1 MTPQAPM
8 TAHELQAWLR
18 ERFPKEDERHEW
30 KEWRSLKSNISGRK
44 GEDLVSY
51 VSALAN
57 MNGGCIV
64 IGVQDGSLSVT
75 GIQDFADYTVE
86 NVVHRVLGKTPGLPS
101 MGLRVEE
108 LRASDTGAVVW
119 LVHVPRHA
127 PRELVLAHDHAWQR
141 DGDSLTGLRE
151 DRRRAILLEPL
162 AGEDWSAAVVPGATL
177 EDLDPAA
184 IAKAREKYV
193 EKHQRQP
200 WAAQVAQW
208 DATKLLDKVG
218 LTVHGQ
224 ITRACL
230 LLLGLPERA
239 AALLSPHPVEIT
251 WKVAAERA
259 AELFHPPFLLTTTQ
273 VAQHIRNPNI
283 KLFPAN
289 ELLAVTL
296 PRYDTNT
303 VLLEGLHNCLAHQDY
318 AQCGRIV
325 VEESTGQVR
334 MINLGGFFDGHPEEY
349 ASGQRTPERYRNER
363 LARAMAEV
371 GMIDKQGF
379 GIHDM
384 VLAQRR
390 RFLPLPD
397 YEGSSPL
404 RTIFNVHGQEI
415 DANYTHWLM
424 ERTDLPIEHVLWLDR
439 LQKGR
444 KLDAA
449 QVAELRS
456 AGLVEGRSPKLHI
469 SARVA
474 VATGQEV
481 EYLNQ
486 RRPDVD
492 DYKTALS
499 KLLALGPQPRSK
511 VDALLLPKLQM
522 WIPDLAQRKEFVKA
536 LLKEMLKEGRI
547 QNIGGRT
554 KAARW
559 ALVSDGVFAPS
570 GAIQGGPPS
579 SKRSLKLP
587 KE

>member
-8 TAHELQAWLR
+8 TARELQAWLR
-18 ERFPKEDERHEW
+18 ARFPKEDERHEW
-30 KEWRSLKSNISGRK
+30 KEWRSLKQNISGRK
-44 GEDLVSY
+44 GEDLASY
-51 VSALAN
+51 ISALAN
-57 MNGGCIV
+57 MDGGCIV
-64 IGVQDGSLSVT
+64 IGVQDRTLAVT
-75 GIQDFADYTVE
+75 GIQEFADYTVE
-86 NVVHRVLGKTPGLPS
+86 NVVHRVLGRTPGLPS
-101 MGLRVEE
+101 MGLRVQE

-127 PRELVLAHDHAWQR
+127 PRELVFAHDQAWQR

-151 DRRRAILLEPL
+151 DLRRAILLEPL
-162 AGEDWSAAVVPGATL
+162 AGEDWSAVLVPGATL

-184 IAKAREKYV
+184 IAKAREKYF

-200 WAAQVAQW
+200 WAAQVPLW
-208 DATKLLDKVG
+208 DAAKLLDKVG

-224 ITRACL
+224 VTRACL

-239 AALLSPHPVEIT
+239 TALLSPHPVEIT
-251 WKVAAERA
+251 WKVAAERV
-259 AELFHPPFLLTTTQ
+259 AELFHPPFLLTTTH

-325 VEESTGQVR
+325 VEESAGLVR
-334 MINLGGFFDGHPEEY
+334 MINLGGFFDGKPEDY
-349 ASGQRTPERYRNER
+349 ASGERTPGRYRNER
-363 LARAMAEV
+363 LAKAMAEI
-371 GMIDKQGF
+371 GMIDKVGF

-384 VLAQRR
+384 VQAQRR

-404 RTIFNVHGQEI
+404 RTVFNVYGQEI
-415 DANYTHWLM
+415 DENYSHWLM
-424 ERTDLPIEHVLWLDR
+424 ERTDLSIEHVLWLDR
-439 LQKGR
+439 LQKKL

-449 QVAELRS
+449 QVAELRR

-469 SARVA
+469 SAQMA
-474 VATGQEV
+474 TATGQEV

-486 RRPDVD
+486 RRPDVE
-492 DYKTALS
+492 DYKTVLC
-499 KLLALGPQPRSK
+499 KLLALGPQPRTK
-511 VDALLLPKLQM
+511 VDALLLPKLQL
-522 WIPDLAQRKEFVKA
+522 WIPELSKRKEYVKA
-536 LLKEMLKEGRI
+536 LLKEMSKEERI

-554 KAARW
+554 KAALW
-559 ALVSDGVFAPS
+559 ALAPN
-570 GAIQGGPPS
+570 S
-579 SKRSLKLP
+579 SQSK
-587 KE
+587 

>member
-1 MTPQAPM
+1 MTPSHM
-8 TAHELQAWLR
+8 TASELQDWLR
-18 ERFPKEDERHEW
+18 VRFPKEDERHEW
-30 KEWRSLKSNISGRK
+30 KEWNSLKSNISGRK
-44 GEDLVSY
+44 GDDLVSY

-57 MNGGCIV
+57 MEGGCIV
-64 IGVQDGSLSVT
+64 IGVQDKTLALT

-101 MGLRVEE
+101 MGFRIEE
-108 LRASDTGAVVW
+108 LRANDTGAVVW
-119 LVHVPRHA
+119 LVHVPRHG
-127 PRELVLAHDHAWQR
+127 PRELVLAHDQAWQR
-141 DGDSLTGLRE
+141 DGDSLTTLRE

-162 AGEDWSAAVVPGATL
+162 AGEDWSAAVVLGASL
-177 EDLDPAA
+177 DDLDSAA
-184 IAKAREKYV
+184 VAKARDKYF
-193 EKHQRQP
+193 EKHQRDP
-200 WAAQVAQW
+200 WAREIPQWSVA
-208 DATKLLDKVG
+208 KLLDKIG

-239 AALLSPHPVEIT
+239 TTLLSPHPVEIT
-251 WKVAAERA
+251 WKVAAERV
-259 AELFHPPFLLTTTQ
+259 AELFHPPFLLATTQ

-283 KLFPAN
+283 KLFPAH

-296 PRYDTNT
+296 PRYDAHT

-318 AQCGRIV
+318 AQCGRVV
-325 VEESTGQVR
+325 VEESAGMVR
-334 MINLGGFFDGHPEEY
+334 MINLGGFFDGQPDDY

-363 LARAMAEV
+363 LAKAMVEV

-397 YEGSSPL
+397 YEGSTPL
-404 RTIFNVHGQEI
+404 RTVFNVHGQEI
-415 DANYTHWLM
+415 DANYTRWLM
-424 ERTDLPIEHVLWLDR
+424 DRTDLPIEHVLWLDR

-449 QVAELRS
+449 QIAELRE

-486 RRPDVD
+486 RRPEVD
-492 DYKTALS
+492 DYKSALC
-499 KLLALGPQPRSK
+499 KLLALGPQPRVK
-511 VDALLLPKLQM
+511 VDALLLPKLQL
-522 WIPDLAQRKEFVKA
+522 WIPELAQRKEYVKA
-536 LLKEMLKEGRI
+536 LLKEMSKEGRI
-547 QNIGGRT
+547 QNIGGKT

-559 ALVSDGVFAPS
+559 ALVSGGAGPSLAPS
-570 GAIQGGPPS
+570 HPPIRPPTPS
-579 SKRSLKLP
+579 QNRDKS
-587 KE
+587 

>member
-1 MTPQAPM
+1 MTMAHM
-8 TAHELQAWLR
+8 TARELQAWLR
-18 ERFPKEDERHEW
+18 ARFPKEDERHEW
-30 KEWRSLKSNISGRK
+30 KEWRSLKSNISGRR

-57 MNGGCIV
+57 MEGGCVV
-64 IGVQDGSLSVT
+64 IGVQDKTLAVT
-75 GIQDFADYTVE
+75 GIQDFADYTMD

-101 MGLRVEE
+101 MGFRVEE
-108 LRASDTGAVVW
+108 MRTSDTGAVVW

-127 PRELVLAHDHAWQR
+127 PRELVLAHDQAWQR

-151 DRRRAILLEPL
+151 DRRRAILLEHL
-162 AGEDWSAAVVPGATL
+162 AGEDWSAAMVPEATL
-177 EDLDPAA
+177 DDLDAAA
-184 IAKAREKYV
+184 IAKAREKYF
-193 EKHQRQP
+193 EKHQREP
-200 WAAQVAQW
+200 WASQIAQW
-208 DATKLLDKVG
+208 DVQKLLDKIG
-218 LTVHGQ
+218 LTVHGR

-230 LLLGLPERA
+230 LLLGSA
-239 AALLSPHPVEIT
+239 QSATALLSPHPVEIT
-251 WKVAAERA
+251 WKVAAERV
-259 AELFHPPFLLTTTQ
+259 AEHFHPPFLLTTTEVGQ
-273 VAQHIRNPNI
+273 RIRNPNI

-296 PRYDTNT
+296 PRYDTST

-325 VEESTGQVR
+325 VEESAGLVR
-334 MINLGGFFDGHPEEY
+334 MINLGGFFDGQPEDY
-349 ASGQRTPERYRNER
+349 ASGTRTPERYRNER
-363 LARAMAEV
+363 LAKAMAEV
-371 GMIDKQGF
+371 GMIDKVGF

-404 RTIFNVHGQEI
+404 RTVFNVHGQEI

-424 ERTDLPIEHVLWLDR
+424 ERTDLSIEHVLWLDR

-449 QVAELRS
+449 QVAELRG
-456 AGLVEGRSPKLHI
+456 AGLVEGRNPKLHI

-492 DYKTALS
+492 DYKAVLC
-499 KLLALGPQPRSK
+499 KLLALGPQPRAK
-511 VDALLLPKLQM
+511 VDALLLPKLQL
-522 WIPDLAQRKEFVKA
+522 WIPELAQRKEYVKA
-536 LLKEMLKEGRI
+536 LLKEMSKEGRI
-547 QNIGGRT
+547 QNIGGKT
-554 KAARW
+554 KAALW
-559 ALVSDGVFAPS
+559 ALASVGVQPHPV
-570 GAIQGGPPS
+570 PPHS
-579 SKRSLKLP
+579 VQTNQNKP
-587 KE
+587 KQTQTK

>member
-1 MTPQAPM
+1 MS
-8 TAHELQAWLR
+8 TADSTARELQTWLR
-18 ERFPKEDERHEW
+18 ARFPKEDERYEW

-44 GEDLVSY
+44 GDDLVSY

-57 MNGGCIV
+57 MDGGCVV
-64 IGVQDGSLSVT
+64 IGVQDKTLAVT

-119 LVHVPRHA
+119 LVHVPRHG
-127 PRELVLAHDHAWQR
+127 PRELVLAHDQAWQR
-141 DGDSLTGLRE
+141 DGDSLTILRE
-151 DRRRAILLEPL
+151 DRRRAILLEHL
-162 AGEDWSAAVVPGATL
+162 AGEDWSAAVVSGATL
-177 EDLDPAA
+177 DDLEPAA
-184 IAKAREKYV
+184 VAKARDKYF
-193 EKHQRQP
+193 EKHQRDP
-200 WAAQVAQW
+200 RASEIPQW
-208 DATKLLDKVG
+208 PVPKLLDKIG

-239 AALLSPHPVEIT
+239 MALLSPHPVEIT
-251 WKVAAERA
+251 WKVAAERV

-273 VAQHIRNPNI
+273 VAQYIRNPNI
-283 KLFPAN
+283 KLFPAH

-296 PRYDTNT
+296 PRYDTHT

-318 AQCGRIV
+318 AQCGRVV
-325 VEESTGQVR
+325 VEESTGMVR
-334 MINLGGFFDGHPEEY
+334 MINLGGFFDGQPDDY

-363 LARAMAEV
+363 LAKAMVEV

-384 VLAQRR
+384 VQAQRR

-397 YEGSSPL
+397 YEGSTPL
-404 RTIFNVHGQEI
+404 RTVFNVHGQEI
-415 DANYTHWLM
+415 DANYTRWLM
-424 ERTDLPIEHVLWLDR
+424 DRTDLPIEHVLWLDR

-444 KLDAA
+444 KLDTT
-449 QVAELRS
+449 QIAELRE

-492 DYKTALS
+492 DYKSALC
-499 KLLALGPQPRSK
+499 KLLALGPQPRAK
-511 VDALLLPKLQM
+511 VDALLLPKLQL
-522 WIPDLAQRKEFVKA
+522 WIPELAQRKEYVKA
-536 LLKEMLKEGRI
+536 LLKEMSKEGRI
-547 QNIGGRT
+547 RNIGGKT

-559 ALVSDGVFAPS
+559 ALASVGAEQPPAPT
-570 GAIQGGPPS
+570 GRPIRRP
-579 SKRSLKLP
+579 KLP
-587 KE
+587 KRPG

>member
-8 TAHELQAWLR
+8 TARELQAWLR
-18 ERFPKEDERHEW
+18 ARFPRENERYEW

-44 GEDLVSY
+44 GEDLASY
-51 VSALAN
+51 ISALAN
-57 MNGGCIV
+57 MDGGCIV
-64 IGVQDGSLSVT
+64 IGVQDGTLAVT
-75 GIQDFADYTVE
+75 GIQEFADYTAD

-101 MGLRVEE
+101 MGLRVQE

-127 PRELVLAHDHAWQR
+127 PRELVFAHDQAWQR

-162 AGEDWSAAVVPGATL
+162 AGEDWSAVLVPGATL

-184 IAKAREKYV
+184 IAKAREKYF

-200 WAAQVAQW
+200 WAAQVPLW
-208 DATKLLDKVG
+208 DAAKLLDKVG

-224 ITRACL
+224 VTRACL

-239 AALLSPHPVEIT
+239 TALLSPHPVEIT
-251 WKVAAERA
+251 WKVAAERV
-259 AELFHPPFLLTTTQ
+259 AELFHPPFLLTTTH

-325 VEESTGQVR
+325 VEESAGLVR
-334 MINLGGFFDGHPEEY
+334 MINLGGFFDGQPDEY

-363 LARAMAEV
+363 LAKAMAEV

-390 RFLPLPD
+390 RLLPLPD
-397 YEGSSPL
+397 YEGASPR
-404 RTIFNVHGQEI
+404 RTVFNVHGQEI

-439 LQKGR
+439 LQKGL
-444 KLDAA
+444 KLDAV
-449 QVAELRS
+449 QVAELRT
-456 AGLVEGRSPKLHI
+456 AGLVEGRI
-469 SARVA
+469 SNLFVSAHVA
-474 VATGQEV
+474 NATDTRTVYTRNKG
-481 EYLNQ
+481 L
-486 RRPDVD
+486 D
-492 DYKTALS
+492 DHYYKTLVLQHLRDFKTAPASELRELLMKKLPDALTAAQ
-499 KLLALGPQPRSK
+499 KESK
-511 VDALLLPKLQM
+511 VKNLLTALRTRGLNGQK
-522 WIPDLAQRKEFVKA
+522 IVAQRKGNQA
-536 LLKEMLKEGRI
+536 Y
-547 QNIGGRT
+547 
-554 KAARW
+554 W
-559 ALVSDGVFAPS
+559 ALERPS
-570 GAIQGGPPS
+570 GLG
-579 SKRSLKLP
+579 
-587 KE
+587 